1 MRGRRAF
8 RGAFTLIELLVVI
21 GIIAILIGILLPA
34 LLAARRAAQT
44 TQCASNLRQLLIG
57 CTAYIQE
64 NRGSWP
70 PAALFPISQNLN
82 RWHGDRTN
90 TASPF
95 DFKSSCLKPY
105 LGVAGIKQCPTFEPT
120 APGGFEAGC
129 GGYGYNQRYLGSS
142 MEDPALNAIPMSLPV
157 YEREVANRPAKQ
169 NMIRRP
175 AEKIAFADCAIA
187 SGPNQL
193 IEYSFVEPPVF
204 HFGGTAMPS
213 TPSLHF
219 RHRGRRAN
227 IAWADGHVTA
237 ERFEWT
243 YPGTNVYGADSARFS
258 LGFFGPT
265 DNTLFQRD

>member
-129 GGYGYNQRYLGSS
+129 GGYGYNQRYFGSS